1 MRSLVVVAVLSAGCN
16 LYWGHH
22 GGDDICPVSNGPD
35 HTAPGEQLR
44 NPETG
49 VCQTFDLGGGG
60 CDNSCEPCADPA
72 EGIQL
77 PAWPSCFGSCEGL
90 GEAGCL
96 TSATCHAT
104 YLLPVGSNMAPTFW
118 QCWDTTTNGTLLG
131 HTTGACTT
139 LDADDCVFRDDCIG
153 IYPSVNGNFES
164 CAAEPANMSCDATTC
179 AMDTHCEQ
187 QCTGTSCRAYCV
199 PDDLC
204 TGVDCGTGSTCVETC
219 DATTGTCEATCEA
232 NTACAALAT
241 EAACTS
247 RTDCEPVYKG
257 DDCTC
262 LPDGCTCA
270 VETYERCQAR

>member
-22 GGDDICPVSNGPD
+22 GGDDICPVYNQDEAEP
-35 HTAPGEQLR
+35 AIQLR

-49 VCQTFDLGGGG
+49 ICESVGGGGGG
-60 CDNSCEPCADPA
+60 CGSSCGGPCAEPGGVQ
-72 EGIQL
+72 E
-77 PAWPSCFGSCEGL
+77 PNWPTCQGSCEGL
-90 GEAGCL
+90 GEAACL
-96 TSATCHAT
+96 TSATCHAA
-104 YLLPVGSNMAPTFW
+104 YVLPIGSNMAPTFW
-118 QCWDTTTNGTLLG
+118 QCWDTTTFGG
-131 HTTGACTT
+131 VPPKTTAACTT
-139 LDADDCVFRDDCIG
+139 LVAEQCIFRDDCIG
-153 IYPSVNGNFES
+153 IYPSINGQFES

-187 QCTGTSCRAYCV
+187 QCTGTTCRAYCV

-219 DATTGTCEATCEA
+219 DATTGTCMAVCEA

-241 EAACTS
+241 ETACKS

-262 LPDGCTCA
+262 LPDGCTCTI
-270 VETYERCQAR
+270 ETYERCQAL